1 MDLVIARRETKIPEM
16 LRMLALFE
24 DERERLD
31 KPQVRHP
38 IRREIVPGRTTDEAF
53 SHFESMAKDRL
64 LAYAQ
69 RALDTRDAAQIA
81 TRFRATAAQEV
92 FIGTPDQCLAQIAAL
107 AAVAPIDP
115 IIVRAQWPDMTADD
129 VVGYLDDLGKEII
142 PAVRTMVS
150 VPRVVR
156 DRG

>member
-1 MDLVIARRETKIPEM
+1 M
-16 LRMLALFE
+16 
-24 DERERLD
+24 
-31 KPQVRHP
+31 
-38 IRREIVPGRTTDEAF
+38 
-53 SHFESMAKDRL
+53 
-64 LAYAQ
+64 
-69 RALDTRDAAQIA
+69 
-81 TRFRATAAQEV
+81 
-92 FIGTPDQCLAQIAAL
+92 
-107 AAVAPIDP
+107 APIDP